1 MSVVGIDFGSR
12 NCTIAIAQRGGID
25 VIANEVSNRQ
35 TPTMVCFGEKERYIG
50 EPALTQWMRYV
61 KSTITDVKR
70 LLGKKHSEK
79 DVEIESKRAAYKIVD
94 QDGKLAV
101 QVMYCNE
108 QATFTTEAVAAMILG
123 KLKKTA
129 EAATNAKVHDVVISV
144 PAYWTDSQ
152 RKALLDATQ
161 IAGLNCLRLINDTAA
176 AALGYGI
183 YKTDLPE
190 KEKDPVRV
198 LFVDIGETSTN
209 ISAVAFHKGQ
219 LKVLATAH
227 DRHLGGRNFDDV
239 LVEHF
244 AKEFQTKYKMDVKSN
259 VKAMMRLRV
268 QCEKVKKILSANAE
282 APLNIDN
289 LMNDT
294 DVRAMID
301 RKAFEGLSTDLL
313 ERLTIPVKK
322 VLEESG
328 IAPDQFASIE
338 LIGGGSRLIS
348 VQKKLAELLK
358 RETSRTLNSEEAVAR
373 GAALQCAMLSPVFKV
388 REFLVNDVS
397 KFPIRLSWKS
407 ITDGVATEGSDVVF
421 KANNPIPTP
430 KMITFPRSDSLEI
443 VADYLPHPELPADH
457 PTVVGTYTVAN
468 NRPTS
473 GDPANIKVKVKL
485 DIHGIFSV
493 ENAQLV
499 EVLPE
504 AETPGATSPT
514 TPHTTPMETDKAEG
528 EKTEKTEEKPAEDKP
543 TEEKKEEKKR
553 KTKRT
558 DLSINGRSAGLSAKE
573 LQNTQEEELR
583 MVAAD
588 TLAIETSEAK
598 NALESYVYDMR
609 SSIQGPLVAFSTEQE
624 RAPFLKMLDDA
635 ENWLYGEG
643 EDVTKSVY
651 AEKLAELK
659 KHGDPIALRGKEA
672 ETRPEAITALVDAI
686 AHWQGELSTTS
697 DKYDHIDK
705 ADKDKISTELD
716 NARAWLVQMR
726 AKQDALPQTAN
737 PAFLTADLV
746 ARKNNLEKL
755 AKPIL
760 SRPKPK
766 PKPADPPKPAE
777 TPKPAEPTAPPP
789 PPSDPPPPS
798 QPATDD
804 QTQQQSQAQPE
815 ISTPKDSSM
824 EVD

>member
-35 TPTMVCFGEKERYIG
+35 TPTMIAFGEKERYIG
-50 EPALTQWMRYV
+50 EPALTQWMRYL
-61 KSTITDVKR
+61 KSTVTDVKR
-70 LLGKKHSEK
+70 ILGKKYSEK
-79 DVEIESKRAAYKIVD
+79 DVEIESKRAAYKMVE

-108 QATFTTEAVAAMILG
+108 QQVFTTEALVAMILG
-123 KLKKTA
+123 KLKITA
-129 EAATNAKVHDVVISV
+129 EAATQAKVHDVVISV
-144 PAYWTDSQ
+144 PAWWTDAQ

-198 LFVDIGETSTN
+198 LFVDIGETSTD

-219 LKVLATAH
+219 LKVLGTAH
-227 DRHLGGRNFDDV
+227 DRHLGGRDFDEV
-239 LVEHF
+239 LVQHF
-244 AKEFQTKYKMDVKSN
+244 AKEFQTKYKIDVNSN
-259 VKAMMRLRV
+259 PKALIRLRV

-289 LMNDT
+289 LMNDI

-301 RKAFEGLSTDLL
+301 RKTFEALSAELL
-313 ERLTIPVKK
+313 ERLAIPLKR
-322 VLEESG
+322 VLEETG
-328 IAPDQFASIE
+328 IQPEQFSSIE
-338 LIGGGSRLIS
+338 LIGGGSRLLS
-348 VQKKLAELLK
+348 AQKKISEVLK
-358 RETSRTLNSEEAVAR
+358 RDPSRTLNSEEAVAR

-388 REFLVNDVS
+388 RDFAVNDIT

-421 KANNPIPTP
+421 KANSSIPNP
-430 KMITFPRSDSLEI
+430 KMITFPRSESLEI
-443 VADYLPHPELPADH
+443 TADYQEHPELPSDH
-457 PTVVGTYTVAN
+457 PTVVAKYTVAN
-468 NRPTS
+468 PRPAS
-473 GDPANIKVKVKL
+473 SDPANIKVKVKL

-504 AETPGATSPT
+504 DPT
-514 TPHTTPMETDKAEG
+514 ATPMETDKPEG
-528 EKTEKTEEKPAEDKP
+528 EA
-543 TEEKKEEKKR
+543 EKKDEKADEKKDEKKR

-558 DLSINGRSAGLSAKE
+558 DLTITGRGAGLTAKE
-573 LQNTQEEELR
+573 LQHTQEEELR

-588 TLAIETSEAK
+588 TLAIETAEAK
-598 NALESYVYDMR
+598 NSLESYIYNTR
-609 SSIQGPLVAFSTEQE
+609 SKLQDSLVPFSTEEE
-624 RAPFLKMLDDA
+624 RTPLLKMLDEA
-635 ENWLYGEG
+635 ENWLYGDG

-651 AEKLAELK
+651 AEKLASLQ

-672 ETRPEAITALVDAI
+672 ELRPEAINALVDAI

-705 ADKDKISTELD
+705 ADKDKISAELD
-716 NARAWLVQMR
+716 NARTWLVASR

-737 PAFLTADLV
+737 PVLLTADLI

-766 PKPADPPKPAE
+766 PKPAEAPKPAE
-777 TPKPAEPTAPPP
+777 TPKPAEPT
-789 PPSDPPPPS
+789 PSTPS
-798 QPATDD
+798 ETPSSDSSS
-804 QTQQQSQAQPE
+804 QQSQQAQPE
-815 ISTPKDSSM
+815 VSTPKPDSSM